1 MELSYVLHAAK
12 RYWKVV
18 MACALLGAVF
28 GYLQLAAPAYT
39 SRATIS
45 VSAGSDAAAGDTPDR
60 HVATQ
65 IGVLTS
71 QEFAAKVAKRLG
83 QGLTARALLA
93 DVTVSQQS
101 GTDLVDIIA
110 RDANGSRARA
120 IAGAYAT
127 QYATD
132 VTDTGLK
139 HRDAVTRR
147 YDGRLATARDDLA
160 RVDASIEITLAQY
173 NATSGGAARPT
184 IEEIKPDLASQR
196 SVLLDQ
202 VTQLTNDRAR
212 ALVGASGVSSAR
224 IIERGTDPRLEGK
237 SSTMVLGMFTL
248 AALFGGVFLSV
259 VLARVSPRVLD
270 GEEAAELVGAPLFG
284 RLPAEFGTGMSD
296 AGSTVGIDDAVF
308 LNELCAR
315 VESTTRSGP
324 ALTALVVG
332 TEHVADSSSLAR
344 ALAATLEA
352 RGVSTFCADIDVRKV
367 DEFAPIPAQPTLLRV
382 TTENGRDATSGPT
395 GASSRP
401 TLVTKVADVS
411 AAFVREHG
419 PKVALETM
427 SAGRD
432 VVIVAAGSLLE
443 APASA
448 EFADLV
454 DLVVVV
460 VPTHL
465 QTRRRLQIIAQQLA
479 HRSGPVLVVEDG
491 RDHLAGRRSRR
502 FSMPTRPQA
511 GNSFAAVAAADRDH
525 ESGDDDEQQ
534 LDHADVGVAKAR
546 AESRRGLG

>member
-18 MACALLGAVF
+18 MACALLGVVF

-71 QEFAAKVAKRLG
+71 QEFAAKVAKRLAKG
-83 QGLTARALLA
+83 MTARTLLA

-110 RDANGSRARA
+110 KDADGSRARA

-127 QYATD
+127 LYASD
-132 VTDTGLK
+132 VTDTGLR
-139 HRDAVTRR
+139 HRDAVTLR
-147 YDGRLATARDDLA
+147 YDGRLASAQQDLA
-160 RVDASIEITLAQY
+160 RVDAAIETTLAQY
-173 NATSGGAARPT
+173 NAISGAAARPT

-224 IIERGTDPRLEGK
+224 IIERGTDPILEGK
-237 SSTMVLGMFTL
+237 SSIVVLGMFTL
-248 AALFGGVFLSV
+248 AALLGGVFVSV
-259 VLARVSPRVLD
+259 VFARLSPRVLD

-284 RLPAEFGTGMSD
+284 RLPTDFGTGMTH
-296 AGSTVGIDDAVF
+296 AGATVGIDDAVF

-315 VESTTRSGP
+315 LESTTRSGS

-344 ALAATLEA
+344 ALAATLET
-352 RGVSTFCADIDVRKV
+352 RGISTFCADIDVRKV
-367 DEFAPIPAQPTLLRV
+367 DEFTPIPAQPTLRRV
-382 TTENGRDATSGPT
+382 TTENGPDPAPVPSGA
-395 GASSRP
+395 GVRP
-401 TLVTKVADVS
+401 TLVAKVADVN

-419 PKVALETM
+419 PRVALETM

-465 QTRRRLQIIAQQLA
+465 QTRRRLQIVAQQLA
-479 HRSGPVLVVEDG
+479 HRSGPILVVDDG
-491 RDHLAGRRSRR
+491 RDHHGGGTSHRTSVL
-502 FSMPTRPQA
+502 TRARIGITNAAPGQA
-511 GNSFAAVAAADRDH
+511 HGPR
-525 ESGDDDEQQ
+525 DDDEQP
-534 LDHADVGVAKAR
+534 DHVRVVVPKAR